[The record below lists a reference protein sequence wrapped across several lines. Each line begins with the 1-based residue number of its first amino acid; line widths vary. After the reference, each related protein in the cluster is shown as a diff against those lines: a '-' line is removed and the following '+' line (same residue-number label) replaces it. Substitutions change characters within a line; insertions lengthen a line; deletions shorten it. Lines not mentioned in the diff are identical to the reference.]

1 MLHTVEMFSSY
12 THFQI
17 SGFYTISYLV
27 KDDTTGMGHRTF
39 NFFSLSDLFLEHKT
53 YLHILLWIQGYHCS
67 SSIVTLKVSPYNV
80 HFKDIQT

>member
-1 MLHTVEMFSSY
+1 MQKFFKPETSLTYYVAYCRNVAVFSSY
-12 THFQI
+12 THFHI

-53 YLHILLWIQGYHCS
+53 YLHILL
-67 SSIVTLKVSPYNV
+67 
-80 HFKDIQT
+80 